1 VAPAWATAR
10 GAMAAQ
16 AMASEAARTRA
27 TTALATTDGAVA
39 RAMTGEEAA
48 EVSTVWREGG
58 AVAAPDS

>member
-1 VAPAWATAR
+1 MAVTWAR
-10 GAMAAQ
+10 G
-16 AMASEAARTRA
+16 

-48 EVSTVWREGG
+48 KVSTVWREGG